1 MEAIINP
8 RIILLLLS
16 SVIMALVIMFVPPV
30 SQDPAYHNFADQRY
44 ISGIPHFWNV
54 VTNIPFLVLGITGFF
69 KIQNQEL
76 RGVLPDL
83 FKAYLTFFLGLVLT
97 GLGSGYYHL
106 DPSNSTLV
114 GDRMAITISFMSFF
128 VLIFGESIST
138 KTASRLLL
146 PLLFLGLSSVVY
158 WNITEKLGTGDLR
171 FYALVQ
177 FLPMLLIPLMLL
189 FYGSCLSGR
198 RWILAILLVYG
209 AAKITEMYDH
219 QIYELIGFSG
229 HSLKHLIAAF
239 GAFLFLKGLEV
250 RKPIK

>member
-1 MEAIINP
+1 MEVIINP
-8 RIILLLLS
+8 RILLLLLS

-30 SQDPAYHNFADQRY
+30 SQDPGYHNFADQRN

-54 VTNIPFLVLGITGFF
+54 VTNIPFLVLGITGFL
-69 KIQNQEL
+69 KIHKQEL
-76 RGVLPDL
+76 TGILPDL
-83 FKAYLTFFLGLVLT
+83 FRAYLTFFLGLVLT

-106 DPSNSTLV
+106 DTSNSTLV

-138 KTASRLLL
+138 RTASRLLL
-146 PLLFLGLSSVVY
+146 PLLFLGLASVVY
-158 WNITEKLGTGDLR
+158 WNISENLGTGDLR

-198 RWILAILLVYG
+198 RWIIAIILVYG
-209 AAKITEMYDH
+209 AAKIAEMYDQ

>member
-1 MEAIINP
+1 MKVAINP
-8 RIILLLLS
+8 RIFLLLLS
-16 SVIMALVIMFVPPV
+16 LVLTTLVFILVPPV
-30 SQDPAYHNFADQRY
+30 SQDLKYHNFVDQRNFA
-44 ISGIPHFWNV
+44 GIPHFWNV
-54 VTNIPFLVLGITGFF
+54 VTNIPFLLIGIIGFF
-69 KIQNQEL
+69 KIQKQEL
-76 RGVLPDL
+76 SGILPEL
-83 FKAYLTFFLGLVLT
+83 FRAYLAFFMGLVLI

-106 DPSNSTLV
+106 NPSNSTLV

-171 FYALVQ
+171 FYSLVQ

-198 RWILAILLVYG
+198 RRIFAIIMVYVI
-209 AAKITEMYDH
+209 AKIAEFYDQ
-219 QIYELIGFSG
+219 QIYDLIGFSG
-229 HSLKHLIAAF
+229 HALKHIIAAF

-250 RKPIK
+250 RKLKK

>member
-1 MEAIINP
+1 METIINP
-8 RIILLLLS
+8 RILLLLLS

-30 SQDPAYHNFADQRY
+30 SQDPGYHNFSDYRN
-44 ISGIPHFWNV
+44 ILGIPNFWNV
-54 VTNIPFLVLGITGFF
+54 VTNIPFIILGITGFF
-69 KIQNQEL
+69 KIRKQEL
-76 RGVLPDL
+76 TGILPN
-83 FKAYLTFFLGLVLT
+83 FFRAYLAFFMGLVLT

-114 GDRMAITISFMSFF
+114 GDRMAITVTFMSFF

-138 KTASRLLL
+138 RTASILLV
-146 PLLFLGLSSVVY
+146 PLVFLGLTSVVY
-158 WNITEKLGTGDLR
+158 WHITEKLGTGDLR

-177 FLPMLLIPLMLL
+177 FLPILLIPLMLFL
-189 FYGSCLSGR
+189 YGSCLSGR
-198 RWILAILLVYG
+198 RWVLAIILVYG
-209 AAKITEMYDH
+209 AAKIAEMFDQ

-250 RKPIK
+250 RKLIK

>member
-8 RIILLLLS
+8 RILLLLLS
-16 SVIMALVIMFVPPV
+16 SVIAALVIMLVPSV
-30 SQDPAYHNFADQRY
+30 SQDPGYHNFVDQRN
-44 ISGIPHFWNV
+44 ISGIPNFWNV

-114 GDRMAITISFMSFF
+114 GDRMAITVTFMSFF

-138 KTASRLLL
+138 RTASRLLV
-146 PLLFLGLSSVVY
+146 PLLFLGLASVVY
-158 WNITEKLGTGDLR
+158 WNITENLGTGDLR

-198 RWILAILLVYG
+198 RWILAIILVYG
-209 AAKITEMYDH
+209 AAKIAEMYDQ

-239 GAFLFLKGLEV
+239 GACLFLKGLEV

>member
-1 MEAIINP
+1 METIINP
-8 RIILLLLS
+8 RILLLLLS

-30 SQDPAYHNFADQRY
+30 SQDPGYHHFADQRN

-69 KIQNQEL
+69 KMQNQEL
-76 RGVLPDL
+76 TGILPD
-83 FKAYLTFFLGLVLT
+83 FFRAYSTFFMGLVLT
-97 GLGSGYYHL
+97 ALGSGYYHL

-114 GDRMAITISFMSFF
+114 GDRMAITVTFMSFF

-138 KTASRLLL
+138 RTASRLLV
-146 PLLFLGLSSVVY
+146 PLLFLGLASVVY
-158 WNITEKLGTGDLR
+158 WNITENLGTGDLR

-189 FYGSCLSGR
+189 FFGSCLSGR
-198 RWILAILLVYG
+198 RWILTIILVYG
-209 AAKITEMYDH
+209 AAKIAEMYDQ
-219 QIYELIGFSG
+219 QIYELVGFSG

-239 GAFLFLKGLEV
+239 GAFLFLKGFEV

>member
-16 SVIMALVIMFVPPV
+16 SVIMALFITLVPPF
-30 SQDPAYHNFADQRY
+30 SQDPVYHNFADQRY
-44 ISGIPHFWNV
+44 IFGIPHFWNV
-54 VTNIPFLVLGITGFF
+54 VTNIPFLALGITGFF
-69 KIQNQEL
+69 KIQKQEL
-76 RGVLPDL
+76 TGILPDL
-83 FKAYLTFFLGLVLT
+83 FRAYLTFFLGLVLT
-97 GLGSGYYHL
+97 GLGSGFYHL

>member
-8 RIILLLLS
+8 RIFLLLLS
-16 SVIMALVIMFVPPV
+16 SVIAALVIMLVPSV
-30 SQDPAYHNFADQRY
+30 SQDPEYHNFADQRN

-114 GDRMAITISFMSFF
+114 GDRMAITVTFMSFF

-138 KTASRLLL
+138 RTASRLLV
-146 PLLFLGLSSVVY
+146 PLMLLGLASVVY
-158 WNITEKLGTGDLR
+158 WNITENLGTGDLR

-198 RWILAILLVYG
+198 RWILAIILVYG
-209 AAKITEMYDH
+209 VAKIAEMYDQ

>member
-1 MEAIINP
+1 MEAIISP
-8 RIILLLLS
+8 RILLLLLS
-16 SVIMALVIMFVPPV
+16 SVITALVIMLVPPV

-44 ISGIPHFWNV
+44 ILGIPHFWNV
-54 VTNIPFLVLGITGFF
+54 VTNIPFLVLGITGFL
-69 KIQNQEL
+69 KIHKQEL
-76 RGVLPDL
+76 TGILPDL
-83 FKAYLTFFLGLVLT
+83 FRAYLTFFLGLVLT

-138 KTASRLLL
+138 KTASRLLV
-146 PLLFLGLSSVVY
+146 PLLFFGLASVVY
-158 WNITEKLGTGDLR
+158 WDITEKLGTGDLR

-198 RWILAILLVYG
+198 RWILAIILVYG
-209 AAKITEMYDH
+209 AAKIAEIYDH

-250 RKPIK
+250 RKPIN

>member
-16 SVIMALVIMFVPPV
+16 SLITGLVIILVPHV

-44 ISGIPHFWNV
+44 ISAIPHFWNV
-54 VTNIPFLVLGITGFF
+54 VTNIPFIFLGITGFF
-69 KIQNQEL
+69 KIQKQEL
-76 RGVLPDL
+76 PGILPDL
-83 FKAYLTFFLGLVLT
+83 FRAYLAFFMGLVLT

-138 KTASRLLL
+138 KTASRLLA
-146 PLLFLGLSSVVY
+146 PLLLFGLASVVY
-158 WNITEKLGTGDLR
+158 WNITEKIGTGDLR

-198 RWILAILLVYG
+198 RWILAIILVYG